1 MIKNH
6 GWSDT
11 LMNWEGESLEEYTF
25 ANNKIVSLYTFNI
38 DRTDTIS
45 ILTLTY
51 DADNYYL

>member
-11 LMNWEGESLEEYTF
+11 LMNWEGESREEYTF

-51 DADNYYL
+51 DADNYL

>member
-11 LMNWEGESLEEYTF
+11 LMNWEGESREEYTF